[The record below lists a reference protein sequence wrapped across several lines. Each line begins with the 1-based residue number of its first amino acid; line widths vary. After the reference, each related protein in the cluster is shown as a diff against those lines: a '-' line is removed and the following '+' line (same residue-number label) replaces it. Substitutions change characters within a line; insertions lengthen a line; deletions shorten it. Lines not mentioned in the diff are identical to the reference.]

1 MKRSPAILFLA
12 ALVVV
17 GLTTRLGI
25 WQLDR
30 AAQKEQREQA
40 ILQRDS
46 LPALSA
52 EDLPGAAALL
62 EPLLWRKVELQ
73 GHWVAD
79 KTIYLENRQMR
90 GRPGFVVVTPLRLSN
105 GRYVL
110 VQRGWQPRDSDD
122 RTKLTEP
129 ATPNHA
135 LHVTG
140 RMAPPP
146 GRLYE
151 FDSSVAG
158 RIRQN
163 VDVDAFAAET
173 GLRLLP
179 MSILMLQPTRSAD
192 KSDEDGL
199 LRDWPQPAAD
209 VHKHYGYAF
218 QWFALAALTLC
229 LYVWFQILRPWRARR
244 SAAPA
249 R

>member
-12 ALVVV
+12 AVAVI
-17 GLTTRLGI
+17 GLTSRLGF

-30 AAQKEQREQA
+30 AAQKELREQA
-40 ILQRDS
+40 IQQRQG
-46 LPALSA
+46 LPALNGA
-52 EDLPGAAALL
+52 ELAGSAAALD
-62 EPLLWRKVELQ
+62 PMLWRN
-73 GHWVAD
+73 VALD
-79 KTIYLENRQMR
+79 GRWAADQTIYLENRQMR
-90 GRPGFVVVTPLRLSN
+90 GRPGFVVVTPLLLSD
-105 GRYVL
+105 GRAVL

-122 RTKLTEP
+122 RTKLTPP
-129 ATPNHA
+129 ATPTST
-135 LHVTG
+135 LRVIG

-151 FDSSVAG
+151 FDSASVG

-192 KSDEDGL
+192 KPDDDGL

-244 SAAPA
+244 TTAPT